1 MSATRFLAF
10 VAVGLV
16 ALLTSPILAD
26 PPKQKE
32 PPKSDTPPIPDEAT
46 IMKAKLKHSQVL
58 LEALT
63 REDYKKLNE
72 EANALVRI
80 SDLETFLR
88 AYKTEKYRIHA
99 ATFKESAELLAAKAK
114 EKNLDGAT
122 VAYTDM
128 TLSCVKCHNYI
139 RGRKRD

>member
-1 MSATRFLAF
+1 MSTLRFLALTL
-10 VAVGLV
+10 VGLL
-16 ALLTSPILAD
+16 ALATAHDLSAY
-26 PPKQKE
+26 QKD
-32 PPKSDTPPIPDEAT
+32 PPKSDTPPLPEEAKL
-46 IMKAKLKHSQVL
+46 MQAKLKHSQVL

-72 EANALVRI
+72 HADALVRI

-99 ATFKESAELLAAKAK
+99 AAFKESVELMAAKAK

-122 VAYTDM
+122 IAYTEM